1 MSDFDE
7 LYEAE
12 AAVAFEISKF
22 PNFEYAGRVPHSE
35 SSPSSPEPGQQEAL
49 RRFKADVFQALS
61 HPTRIHIVECLRN
74 GELPVGAILERL
86 SVEPA
91 NLSQHLSLLRGQ
103 RLVIGRKA
111 GNQVFYSL
119 RDALLI
125 EVLDTMR
132 RYFQAHLEEAMAML
146 KGIEAERQVL

>member
-1 MSDFDE
+1 MSLTKVGMPKTFD
-7 LYEAE
+7 
-12 AAVAFEISKF
+12 ISKF
-22 PNFEYAGRVPHSE
+22 VNFEYAWRMPQSK
-35 SSPSSPEPGQQEAL
+35 SNPPSPELGQQEAL

-61 HPTRIHIVECLRN
+61 HPTRIHIIECLRN
-74 GELPVGAILERL
+74 GELPVGALLERL

-103 RLVIGRKA
+103 RLVTSRKA

-119 RDALLI
+119 RDPMLI

-132 RYFQAHLEEAMAML
+132 RYFQAHLEEATEML
-146 KGIEAERQVL
+146 KGIEAER